1 MKALLAAAVA
11 LAGLQGCD
19 PGGGGPKCDAIS
31 AKASPLLIYVVGHDT
46 VYSKETDA
54 PPAPQALRRGEIPV
68 RPAAWTKDTIPKPHL
83 VCVTIYAG
91 PLP

>member
-31 AKASPLLIYVVGHDT
+31 AKASPLLIYVVGH
-46 VYSKETDA
+46 VW
-54 PPAPQALRRGEIPV
+54 IPV
-68 RPAAWTKDTIPKPHL
+68 DEKRRMRPPRRRP
-83 VCVTIYAG
+83 
-91 PLP
+91 